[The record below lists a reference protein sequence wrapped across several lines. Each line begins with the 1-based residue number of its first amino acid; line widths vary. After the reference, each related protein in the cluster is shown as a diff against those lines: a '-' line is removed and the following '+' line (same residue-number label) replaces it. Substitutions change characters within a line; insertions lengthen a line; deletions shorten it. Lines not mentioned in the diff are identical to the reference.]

1 MLEDRIVYLNG
12 EFAPWNQARV
22 HIMSHSFSR
31 GSAIFEVLSIHD
43 THFGPAIFRLDE
55 HINRLSK
62 SAKLLG
68 YTLPLSP
75 EELSHAVLDTVKCNA
90 VRGGFIKVVAYF
102 PQIAFTVAPP
112 DNRLD
117 IFVCA
122 VDPEKDLGD
131 VNASFEEGCTACFSK
146 WRKLDPQTVPIEA
159 KASANYLNG
168 MIAKTEAFKRGFDNA
183 IMLDT
188 QGFIAESSI
197 DAVFFVKEG
206 VLMTSSLG
214 TVLDSI
220 SRKSILQIAEAFN
233 IDSFEGRLQPQLI
246 YEADEIF
253 LSGTLM
259 KIRPV
264 RKIEDRV
271 LTGTPGALARMLAE
285 ILNKIVSGKDEQF
298 RDWLFPAGD

>member
-1 MLEDRIVYLNG
+1 MLQDRIVFVNG
-12 EFAPWNQARV
+12 EFISWNKATV

-43 THFGPAIFRLDE
+43 TPFGPAAFRLDE
-55 HINRLSK
+55 HIDRLSRT
-62 SAKLLG
+62 AKLLDFK
-68 YTLPLSP
+68 LPLSLG
-75 EELSHAVLDTVKCNA
+75 EISQVVLETVQRNT
-90 VRGGFIKVVAYF
+90 VTGGFIKIMAYF
-102 PQIAFTVAPP
+102 PQIVFSVAPP
-112 DNRLD
+112 DNFLD
-117 IFVCA
+117 LFVCV

-131 VNASFEEGCTACFSK
+131 PGVSFEKGCTACLSK

-168 MIAKTEAFKRGFDNA
+168 MMAKVEALKRGFDNA

-197 DAVFFVKEG
+197 DAVFFVKDG
-206 VLMTSSLG
+206 RLMTSSLG
-214 TVLDSI
+214 TVLESV
-220 SRKSILQIAEAFN
+220 SRKSILQLADIFD
-233 IDSFEGRLQPQLI
+233 IDSFEGRLRPQLI

-264 RKIEDRV
+264 KKIEERV
-271 LTGTPGALARMLAE
+271 LTETPGPMAKRLAVIMND
-285 ILNKIVSGKDEQF
+285 ILSGKDVRF
-298 RDWLFPAGD
+298 KDWLFLTGK